1 MIILS
6 RFVIFIFFFVS
17 GTVVGQQSL
26 VDSLQMLLGNAH
38 GDEKTAILI
47 DLSNATVYN
56 ATPAALSYAEEAEQL
71 AINNN
76 NDSLRYAALKAKG
89 YANGYLG
96 NFSVSLENMYEGLN
110 YYLYIADSVKIAEA
124 YSDIAYLLQA
134 LSADQDKIMEYNLKA
149 LSIREKIGDE
159 KGVAYSLNNIGS
171 LYWKWE
177 KHDQSI
183 GYFLSAI
190 PYFERMN
197 MTEEIATITGNI
209 GAYYNEKQQYEK
221 ATSYLVKAL
230 KNYRELDHRYG
241 ESLTLT
247 NIGKTFMEQ
256 NQLDSAIYYNQ
267 RALDIRTRIGDREGL
282 VTNYYN
288 IGLIDMLRGD
298 AEGAKEKLYYSAKI
312 AKETGLVHKLI
323 TIYGTLAKLYRNSGD
338 FDDAYFYL
346 DKSKALNDSIFSVEK
361 HQQLEELRT
370 RYDVDRKDAEN
381 EQLKIENRNQQLL
394 VQRNRVVMY
403 LVITLSLL
411 VLLMMYIVFMRKR
424 NEAKLKM
431 LVNEQRLLRSQM
443 NPHFIFNAIS
453 AIQNY
458 IMNHPAIE
466 ASNYLSKFSMLM
478 RQIIYNSGNDFVDLA
493 SELKLMENYLSLQM
507 LRYPG
512 LFEYD
517 IEIDKSLNAEDVLIP
532 PMLNQPFIENA
543 IEHGF
548 KNIDYKGKIEIC
560 YQRVADDIHVF
571 ITDNGIGINK
581 TRKNNQ
587 KRNEGHEPFALN
599 NTCNRLKMLYRKKKG
614 KGNFVFEVTDQSD
627 KAQNNSGTVIHF
639 TIPYQTRF

>member
-6 RFVIFIFFFVS
+6 RFLFLIYFFVP
-17 GTVVGQQSL
+17 GAVVGQQNL
-26 VDSLQMLLGNAH
+26 ADSLQVLFENAQ
-38 GDEKTAILI
+38 GEEKTAILI

-56 ATPAALSYAEEAEQL
+56 ATPAALLYAEEAEQL
-71 AINNN
+71 AINIS

-96 NFSVSLENMYEGLN
+96 DFSASLDNMYEGLD
-110 YYLYIADSVKIAEA
+110 YYLYTSDSVKIAEA

-171 LYWKWE
+171 LYWKW
-177 KHDQSI
+177 KKYDQSI

-197 MTEEIATITGNI
+197 LIEEIATITGNI
-209 GAYYNEKQQYEK
+209 GAYYTEKQQYEK
-221 ATSYLVKAL
+221 ATSYLAKAL
-230 KNYRELDHRYG
+230 KSYRKVDHKHG

-247 NIGKTFMEQ
+247 NIGKTYMEQ

-267 RALDIRTRIGDREGL
+267 RAKEIRTLLGDREGL
-282 VTNYYN
+282 VANYYN
-288 IGLIDMLRGD
+288 IGLIDMMQGAVSE
-298 AEGAKEKLYYSAKI
+298 AEENLFQSAKI
-312 AKETGLVHKLI
+312 AEETGLVHKLI
-323 TIYGTLAKLYRNSGD
+323 PIYGTLADLYRNSGD

-346 DKSKALNDSIFSVEK
+346 DKSKVLNDSIFSVEK

-370 RYDVDRKDAEN
+370 RYDVERKEAEN
-381 EQLKIENRNQQLL
+381 EQLKIENQNQQLL
-394 VQRNRVVMY
+394 FQRNRVFLY
-403 LVITLSLL
+403 LAISLSLL
-411 VLLMMYIVFMRKR
+411 VMLMMYIVFLRIR
-424 NEAKLKM
+424 NEDQLKA

-458 IMNHPAIE
+458 IMSHSAIE
-466 ASNYLSKFSMLM
+466 ASNYLSKFSVLM
-478 RQIIYNSGNDFVDLA
+478 RQIIYNSGNDLVDLA
-493 SELKLMENYLSLQM
+493 SELKLLENYFSLQM

-512 LFEYD
+512 LFEYT
-517 IEIDKSLNAEDVLIP
+517 IEIDKSFNTENVLIP

-543 IEHGF
+543 IEHGL

-560 YQRVADDIHVF
+560 YQLVADDIHIY
-571 ITDNGIGINK
+571 ITDNGVGINQTLK
-581 TRKNNQ
+581 TNQ
-587 KRNEGHEPFALN
+587 TRNEGHEPFALN
-599 NTCNRLKMLYRKKKG
+599 NTRNRLKMLYKKRKRS
-614 KGNFVFEVTDQSD
+614 NSVFEVTDQSD
-627 KAQNNSGTVIHF
+627 ITKNATGTVIHF